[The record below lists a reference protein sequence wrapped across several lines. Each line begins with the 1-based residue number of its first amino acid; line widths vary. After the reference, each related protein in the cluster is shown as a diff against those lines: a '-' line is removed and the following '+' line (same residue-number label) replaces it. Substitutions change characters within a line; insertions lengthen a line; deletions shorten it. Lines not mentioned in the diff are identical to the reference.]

1 MKINFNYNKQK
12 IEYVSGHIFKG
23 ANYRCSYMR
32 YNSLYRNPAP
42 GTETVEL
49 YNYQPKGEIKASS
62 LILHGLGSKYKISIM
77 VRPHLA
83 SAGVNTV
90 F

>member
-1 MKINFNYNKQK
+1 
-12 IEYVSGHIFKG
+12 
-23 ANYRCSYMR
+23 MR

-62 LILHGLGSKYKISIM
+62 LILHGLGSRNIKFLLWLGPPIWLLLVSI
-77 VRPHLA
+77 R
-83 SAGVNTV
+83 V